1 MEPDRTIAALASTR
15 SIFLRSLAFIAAAG
29 IISFAYSREILLFL
43 VKATG
48 INLYYLAIPEVFLA
62 TVELALYAGVFFAF
76 PVIVFLI
83 WYEMKGFLNIRVA
96 HGLLLA
102 FSAVLLFYGGSFFC
116 YKVVLPSGINFL
128 VTGYEGS
135 TLAAMISVER
145 YIVFSTIMIFAF
157 GMAFEIPLILL
168 ALGRFGIV
176 RSKTLVKTRRY
187 AILGVVIVAAFI
199 TPTPDVYNLML
210 LSVPMY
216 IFYEIGILL
225 VRTVEKNR

>member
-1 MEPDRTIAALASTR
+1 MEPDRTIAALASAR
-15 SIFLRSLAFIAAAG
+15 SIFLRSLAFIAIAG
-29 IISFAYSREILLFL
+29 IISFAYSREILFFL
-43 VKATG
+43 VRATG

-62 TVELALYAGVFFAF
+62 TVELALYAGVFFTF
-76 PVIVFLI
+76 PVIVFLV

-116 YKVVLPSGINFL
+116 YKVVLPSGVNFL

-135 TLAAMISVER
+135 TLVAMISVER
-145 YIVFSTIMIFAF
+145 YLVFSTIMIFAF

-176 RSKTLVKTRRY
+176 RSTTLVKTRRY
-187 AILGVVIVAAFI
+187 AILAVVIVAALI